1 MRESPGSER
10 NGDFV
15 AHIIYVAERDL
26 KYLQVEE
33 EENLLVEAKD
43 AWDSLGEPEMWVFD
57 TLQNAPW
64 HILGTPKVKPRRI

>member
-1 MRESPGSER
+1 M
-10 NGDFV
+10 

-33 EENLLVEAKD
+33 EENLLAEAKD

-57 TLQNAPW
+57 TLQTAPW
-64 HILGTPKVKPRRI
+64 HIQETPKVKPRRI